1 MNIEQLNLQFAG
13 ASPQQLLEY
22 FLKEYKGRIA
32 LASSLSIEDQMIT
45 DMLAK
50 TDPTARVFTLDTGRL
65 FPETYSLIDRTRQKY
80 PDLHFEVFFPEAAEV
95 EKMVAEKGI
104 NLFYESIEQR
114 KRCCE
119 VRKMQPL
126 RRAFQG
132 LDLWIC
138 GLRREQSVTRAG
150 MQAIE
155 WDETNGLVKLN
166 PLIEYSEQAVWTYI
180 REHHVPYNKLHD
192 KGFPSIGCQ
201 PCTRAVQPG
210 EDIRAGRWWWENPEH
225 KECGLHARR

>member
-45 DMLAK
+45 DILAK

-104 NLFYESIEQR
+104 NPFYESIEQR